1 MGLSGA
7 RPQARRAAGGFASG
21 LRSTGRAGASTARG
35 TGRVIRRM
43 TQASGAGRT
52 GLDRVIELTA
62 AGAAADAF
70 VAVALAGT
78 LFFSTSVDQARGRIA
93 LTLLITMAPFA
104 VLAPFIGPML
114 DRVQDGR
121 RYIMVGTLLAR
132 GLLCWGMSG
141 AVQHSDTVTL
151 LPAAFGVLVLQ
162 KAYGVTRSSVTPRVL
177 PARITLVSAN
187 ARISLAALIASTV
200 GVGVAGGVS
209 FLAGR
214 RHRRG
219 DLGAARRHPG
229 LPGRHRTGDQA
240 AHPGGPSS
248 AAAAPDPAAGPGREP
263 AGRRQAAAGPP
274 GPRRAAAGR
283 RGETRTGQGSGPRR
297 ARWAATLRSVG
308 PIVGEAM
315 RGNAALRAFSG
326 YMIFFLAFLLRT
338 VHFPGTSDKL
348 ALGAMIAA
356 AGAGGFIGTGIGAL
370 LKARAPHLIL
380 FVLLCASTAI
390 TAACA
395 AFFGLWAA
403 LVVALV
409 AAFSQ
414 VLAKLALDSIVQRE
428 VPEEIRSSTL
438 AASETIHQLA
448 WVAGGLA
455 GLAMSIT
462 DSGVAGL
469 AVPAAGLAATAVLLL
484 ASRRRRILAARAAA
498 ARAAPPPVIPVDTCP
513 WRPFS
518 TGIRNP
524 SRHRPEGVGRRET
537 GGAHGGVDPGRHA
550 HRDRHRQAAPG
561 RRGRDDHRLPRADRV
576 PEGGTRAEQHAA
588 QPAQRGQQRRLG
600 QELRGHVPPRGAE
613 RTAQADLGPP
623 FQHGDDHD
631 VGDADPADAHGDP
644 AEGEEQAGERGP
656 GLRPRGEHLGRLAD
670 LDALGQGRVRGER
683 QHRRHRL
690 HLIGLGPQVDLG
702 GVAAQAEPGVR
713 DREADQRGLVDL
725 RGERHRAQ
733 HADHREVLAAHVD
746 QGAGAVPG

>member
-7 RPQARRAAGGFASG
+7 RPQARRAGGRFASG

-114 DRVQDGR
+114 DRVRDGR
-121 RYIMVGTLLAR
+121 RYIMIGTLLAR
-132 GLLCWGMSG
+132 GLLCWGMAG

-177 PARITLVSAN
+177 PAKITLVSAN

-200 GVGVAGGVS
+200 GVGVAGGIS
-209 FLAGR
+209 YLAG
-214 RHRRG
+214 G
-219 DLGAARRHPG
+219 GTTGAAWALRIGTLVYLAAIG
-229 LPGRHRTGDQA
+229 LGIRLPTRVDQQD
-240 AHPGGPSS
+240 PPP
-248 AAAAPDPAAGPGREP
+248 AAAADGAAPGAAGAGANGATIPQAAMPGAAGPS
-263 AGRRQAAAGPP
+263 AAGPSGAGASAAP
-274 GPRRAAAGR
+274 PRRAG
-283 RGETRTGQGSGPRR
+283 
-297 ARWAATLRSVG
+297 WAATLRNVG

-338 VHFPGTSDKL
+338 VHFPGFSDKV

-380 FVLLCASTAI
+380 FVLLGTSTVI

-428 VPEEIRSSTL
+428 VPEEVRSSTL

-469 AVPAAGLAATAVLLL
+469 AVAAAGLAATAALLV
-484 ASRRRRILAARAAA
+484 ASRRRRILGARAAA
-498 ARAAPPPVIPVDTCP
+498 ARQP
-513 WRPFS
+513 
-518 TGIRNP
+518 
-524 SRHRPEGVGRRET
+524 H
-537 GGAHGGVDPGRHA
+537 
-550 HRDRHRQAAPG
+550 
-561 RRGRDDHRLPRADRV
+561 PRA
-576 PEGGTRAEQHAA
+576 G
-588 QPAQRGQQRRLG
+588 
-600 QELRGHVPPRGAE
+600 
-613 RTAQADLGPP
+613 
-623 FQHGDDHD
+623 
-631 VGDADPADAHGDP
+631 
-644 AEGEEQAGERGP
+644 
-656 GLRPRGEHLGRLAD
+656 
-670 LDALGQGRVRGER
+670 
-683 QHRRHRL
+683 
-690 HLIGLGPQVDLG
+690 
-702 GVAAQAEPGVR
+702 
-713 DREADQRGLVDL
+713 
-725 RGERHRAQ
+725 
-733 HADHREVLAAHVD
+733 
-746 QGAGAVPG
+746 

>member
-7 RPQARRAAGGFASG
+7 RPQARRAGGRFASG

-114 DRVQDGR
+114 DRVRDGR
-121 RYIMVGTLLAR
+121 RYIMIGTLLAR
-132 GLLCWGMSG
+132 GLLCWGMAG

-177 PARITLVSAN
+177 PAKITLVSAN

-200 GVGVAGGVS
+200 GVGVAGAISV
-209 FLAGR
+209 LAGGGAPGATWVLR
-214 RHRRG
+214 IG
-219 DLGAARRHPG
+219 TLVYLAAIALGIRLPTRVDQQDPQPTAAAGAEAGGAEAGGAEAGGAGAGGATIPQAAMPGGAGPSAARSAA
-229 LPGRHRTGDQA
+229 GRSA
-240 AHPGGPSS
+240 AGPSAAGRS
-248 AAAAPDPAAGPGREP
+248 AAGAPAAAAAAP
-263 AGRRQAAAGPP
+263 
-274 GPRRAAAGR
+274 RRAG
-283 RGETRTGQGSGPRR
+283 
-297 ARWAATLRSVG
+297 WAATLRSVG

-338 VHFPGTSDKL
+338 VHFPGVSDKL

-370 LKARAPHLIL
+370 LKARTPHLIL
-380 FVLLCASTAI
+380 FALLGTSTVV
-390 TAACA
+390 TAVCA

-409 AAFSQ
+409 AAFGQ

-469 AVPAAGLAATAVLLL
+469 AVPAAGLAATTALLV
-484 ASRRRRILAARAAA
+484 ASRRRRILAARVAP
-498 ARAAPPPVIPVDTCP
+498 ARPP
-513 WRPFS
+513 
-518 TGIRNP
+518 
-524 SRHRPEGVGRRET
+524 H
-537 GGAHGGVDPGRHA
+537 
-550 HRDRHRQAAPG
+550 
-561 RRGRDDHRLPRADRV
+561 PRA
-576 PEGGTRAEQHAA
+576 G
-588 QPAQRGQQRRLG
+588 
-600 QELRGHVPPRGAE
+600 
-613 RTAQADLGPP
+613 
-623 FQHGDDHD
+623 
-631 VGDADPADAHGDP
+631 
-644 AEGEEQAGERGP
+644 
-656 GLRPRGEHLGRLAD
+656 
-670 LDALGQGRVRGER
+670 
-683 QHRRHRL
+683 
-690 HLIGLGPQVDLG
+690 
-702 GVAAQAEPGVR
+702 
-713 DREADQRGLVDL
+713 
-725 RGERHRAQ
+725 
-733 HADHREVLAAHVD
+733 
-746 QGAGAVPG
+746 

>member
-114 DRVQDGR
+114 DRVRDGR
-121 RYIMVGTLLAR
+121 RYIMIGTLLAR
-132 GLLCWGMSG
+132 GLLCWGMAG

-177 PARITLVSAN
+177 PAKITLVSAN

-200 GVGVAGGVS
+200 GVGVAGAISV
-209 FLAGR
+209 LAGGGATGATWVLRIGTLVYLAAIALGIRLPTRVDQQDPQPAAADGAGAGLGLGLR
-214 RHRRG
+214 RAGPPSRRLPCREARDPQPRVPQPG
-219 DLGAARRHPG
+219 PLQPGPLQPGPLRQDVLRPERRAAG
-229 LPGRHRTGDQA
+229 
-240 AHPGGPSS
+240 
-248 AAAAPDPAAGPGREP
+248 AAAP
-263 AGRRQAAAGPP
+263 
-274 GPRRAAAGR
+274 RRAG
-283 RGETRTGQGSGPRR
+283 
-297 ARWAATLRSVG
+297 WAATLRSVG

-338 VHFPGTSDKL
+338 VHFPGVSDKL

-370 LKARAPHLIL
+370 LKARTPHLIL
-380 FVLLCASTAI
+380 FALLGTSTVI
-390 TAACA
+390 TAVCA

-409 AAFSQ
+409 AAFGQ

-469 AVPAAGLAATAVLLL
+469 AVPAAGLAATTALLV
-484 ASRRRRILAARAAA
+484 ASRRRRILAARVAA
-498 ARAAPPPVIPVDTCP
+498 ARPP
-513 WRPFS
+513 
-518 TGIRNP
+518 
-524 SRHRPEGVGRRET
+524 H
-537 GGAHGGVDPGRHA
+537 
-550 HRDRHRQAAPG
+550 
-561 RRGRDDHRLPRADRV
+561 PRA
-576 PEGGTRAEQHAA
+576 G
-588 QPAQRGQQRRLG
+588 
-600 QELRGHVPPRGAE
+600 
-613 RTAQADLGPP
+613 
-623 FQHGDDHD
+623 
-631 VGDADPADAHGDP
+631 
-644 AEGEEQAGERGP
+644 
-656 GLRPRGEHLGRLAD
+656 
-670 LDALGQGRVRGER
+670 
-683 QHRRHRL
+683 
-690 HLIGLGPQVDLG
+690 
-702 GVAAQAEPGVR
+702 
-713 DREADQRGLVDL
+713 
-725 RGERHRAQ
+725 
-733 HADHREVLAAHVD
+733 
-746 QGAGAVPG
+746 

>member
-7 RPQARRAAGGFASG
+7 RPRARRAADGLGSG

-35 TGRVIRRM
+35 AGRVIRRL
-43 TQASGAGRT
+43 TQASGAART

-114 DRVQDGR
+114 DRVRGGR
-121 RYIMVGTLLAR
+121 RYIMIGTLLAR
-132 GLLCWGMSG
+132 GLLCWGMAG

-177 PARITLVSAN
+177 PAKITLVSAN

-200 GVGVAGGVS
+200 GVGVAGAISV
-209 FLAGR
+209 LAGGGAPGATWVLR
-214 RHRRG
+214 IG
-219 DLGAARRHPG
+219 TLVYLAAIALGIRLPTRVDQQDPQPAAADGAEAAGAGAEAGGATIP
-229 LPGRHRTGDQA
+229 QA
-240 AHPGGPSS
+240 AMPGG
-248 AAAAPDPAAGPGREP
+248 AGPAAGPS
-263 AGRRQAAAGPP
+263 AAGPSAA
-274 GPRRAAAGR
+274 GPSAAGPSAAGR
-283 RGETRTGQGSGPRR
+283 SAAGAPSAGAATTRR
-297 ARWAATLRSVG
+297 AGWAATLRSVG

-338 VHFPGTSDKL
+338 VHFPGVSDKL

-356 AGAGGFIGTGIGAL
+356 AWAGWFNGTGIGAL
-370 LKARAPHLIL
+370 LKARTPHLIL
-380 FVLLCASTAI
+380 CALLGASTVI

-409 AAFSQ
+409 AAFGQ

-469 AVPAAGLAATAVLLL
+469 AVAAAGLGVTAVLLV
-484 ASRRRRILAARAAA
+484 ASRRRRILAARVAP
-498 ARAAPPPVIPVDTCP
+498 ARPP
-513 WRPFS
+513 
-518 TGIRNP
+518 
-524 SRHRPEGVGRRET
+524 H
-537 GGAHGGVDPGRHA
+537 
-550 HRDRHRQAAPG
+550 
-561 RRGRDDHRLPRADRV
+561 PRA
-576 PEGGTRAEQHAA
+576 G
-588 QPAQRGQQRRLG
+588 
-600 QELRGHVPPRGAE
+600 
-613 RTAQADLGPP
+613 
-623 FQHGDDHD
+623 
-631 VGDADPADAHGDP
+631 
-644 AEGEEQAGERGP
+644 
-656 GLRPRGEHLGRLAD
+656 
-670 LDALGQGRVRGER
+670 
-683 QHRRHRL
+683 
-690 HLIGLGPQVDLG
+690 
-702 GVAAQAEPGVR
+702 
-713 DREADQRGLVDL
+713 
-725 RGERHRAQ
+725 
-733 HADHREVLAAHVD
+733 
-746 QGAGAVPG
+746 

>member
-7 RPQARRAAGGFASG
+7 WPQARRAADGFASG

-114 DRVQDGR
+114 DRVRDGR
-121 RYIMVGTLLAR
+121 RYIMIGTLLAR
-132 GLLCWGMSG
+132 GLLCWGMAG

-177 PARITLVSAN
+177 PASITLVSAN
-187 ARISLAALIASTV
+187 ARISLAALVASTV
-200 GVGVAGGVS
+200 GVGAAGAVSLLAGGGTTGATWALRVGTLVY
-209 FLAGR
+209 LAAIALGIR
-214 RHRRG
+214 LPTRVDQQEPTPAGAG
-219 DLGAARRHPG
+219 D
-229 LPGRHRTGDQA
+229 
-240 AHPGGPSS
+240 
-248 AAAAPDPAAGPGREP
+248 AAPGPAPGAAGPGP
-263 AGRRQAAAGPP
+263 AAAGSGRGGATIPQDTIP
-274 GPRRAAAGR
+274 GAGGPSAARPSAGRPSAAGTSAGTRAAAARPRRAG
-283 RGETRTGQGSGPRR
+283 
-297 ARWAATLRSVG
+297 WAATLRSVG

-338 VHFPGTSDKL
+338 VHFPGVSDKL
-348 ALGAMIAA
+348 ALAAMIAA
-356 AGAGGFIGTGIGAL
+356 AGAGGFIGTGFGAL
-370 LKARAPHLIL
+370 LKARTPHLIL
-380 FVLLCASTAI
+380 FVLLCTSTAI
-390 TAACA
+390 TAVCA

-403 LVVALV
+403 LAVALV
-409 AAFSQ
+409 AAFGQ

-428 VPEEIRSSTL
+428 VPEEVRSSTL

-469 AVPAAGLAATAVLLL
+469 AVPAAGLAVTAALLL
-484 ASRRRRILAARAAA
+484 ASRRRRILTARTAA
-498 ARAAPPPVIPVDTCP
+498 AR
-513 WRPFS
+513 
-518 TGIRNP
+518 
-524 SRHRPEGVGRRET
+524 
-537 GGAHGGVDPGRHA
+537 
-550 HRDRHRQAAPG
+550 
-561 RRGRDDHRLPRADRV
+561 LPH
-576 PEGGTRAEQHAA
+576 P
-588 QPAQRGQQRRLG
+588 
-600 QELRGHVPPRGAE
+600 
-613 RTAQADLGPP
+613 
-623 FQHGDDHD
+623 
-631 VGDADPADAHGDP
+631 
-644 AEGEEQAGERGP
+644 
-656 GLRPRGEHLGRLAD
+656 
-670 LDALGQGRVRGER
+670 
-683 QHRRHRL
+683 RRH
-690 HLIGLGPQVDLG
+690 
-702 GVAAQAEPGVR
+702 
-713 DREADQRGLVDL
+713 
-725 RGERHRAQ
+725 
-733 HADHREVLAAHVD
+733 
-746 QGAGAVPG
+746 

>member
-7 RPQARRAAGGFASG
+7 RPQARRAAGGLASG

-35 TGRVIRRM
+35 TGRVIRRL

-114 DRVQDGR
+114 DRVRDGR

-132 GLLCWGMSG
+132 GLLCWGMAG

-162 KAYGVTRSSVTPRVL
+162 KAYGVTRSAVTPRVL
-177 PARITLVSAN
+177 PASITLVSAN
-187 ARISLAALIASTV
+187 ARISLAALIASTL

-209 FLAGR
+209 FLAGGGTAGATWALR
-214 RHRRG
+214 VG
-219 DLGAARRHPG
+219 TLVYLGAIALGIRLPTTVDHHQEQAGPGTAGATAEGSGPASTGPASTGPAGARPAS
-229 LPGRHRTGDQA
+229 TG
-240 AHPGGPSS
+240 P
-248 AAAAPDPAAGPGREP
+248 AAAGAAPGATIPQAGAPRASAGPAAGPSA
-263 AGRRQAAAGPP
+263 AGAAAGP
-274 GPRRAAAGR
+274 AAMAP
-283 RGETRTGQGSGPRR
+283 PRR
-297 ARWAATLRSVG
+297 ARWASTLRSVG
-308 PIVGEAM
+308 PVVGEAM

-338 VHFPGTSDKL
+338 VHFPGVNDKL

-370 LKARAPHLIL
+370 LRARAPHLIL
-380 FVLLCASTAI
+380 FVLLCMSTVI
-390 TAACA
+390 TAVCA
-395 AFFGLWAA
+395 VFFGLWAA
-403 LVVALV
+403 LIVALV
-409 AAFSQ
+409 AAFGQ

-428 VPEEIRSSTL
+428 IPEEIRSSTL

-469 AVPAAGLAATAVLLL
+469 AVAAAGLAVTTALLV
-484 ASRRRRILAARAAA
+484 ASRRRRIFAARSAP
-498 ARAAPPPVIPVDTCP
+498 ARP
-513 WRPFS
+513 
-518 TGIRNP
+518 
-524 SRHRPEGVGRRET
+524 
-537 GGAHGGVDPGRHA
+537 
-550 HRDRHRQAAPG
+550 
-561 RRGRDDHRLPRADRV
+561 
-576 PEGGTRAEQHAA
+576 
-588 QPAQRGQQRRLG
+588 
-600 QELRGHVPPRGAE
+600 
-613 RTAQADLGPP
+613 
-623 FQHGDDHD
+623 
-631 VGDADPADAHGDP
+631 
-644 AEGEEQAGERGP
+644 
-656 GLRPRGEHLGRLAD
+656 
-670 LDALGQGRVRGER
+670 
-683 QHRRHRL
+683 L
-690 HLIGLGPQVDLG
+690 HP
-702 GVAAQAEPGVR
+702 
-713 DREADQRGLVDL
+713 
-725 RGERHRAQ
+725 
-733 HADHREVLAAHVD
+733 
-746 QGAGAVPG
+746 

>member
-114 DRVQDGR
+114 DRVRDGR
-121 RYIMVGTLLAR
+121 RYIMIGTLLAR
-132 GLLCWGMSG
+132 GLLCWGMAG

-177 PARITLVSAN
+177 PASITLVSAN
-187 ARISLAALIASTV
+187 ARISLAALVASTV
-200 GVGVAGGVS
+200 GVGAAGAVSLLAGGGTTGATWALRVGT
-209 FLAGR
+209 LVY
-214 RHRRG
+214 
-219 DLGAARRHPG
+219 LGAIALGIR
-229 LPGRHRTGDQA
+229 LPTRVDQQQPTPAGAGD
-240 AHPGGPSS
+240 
-248 AAAAPDPAAGPGREP
+248 AAPGPAPGAAGPGP
-263 AGRRQAAAGPP
+263 AAAGSAP
-274 GPRRAAAGR
+274 GAATIPQDTIRGAGGPSAAGASAAGASAAGARPRRAG
-283 RGETRTGQGSGPRR
+283 
-297 ARWAATLRSVG
+297 WAATLRSVG

-338 VHFPGTSDKL
+338 VHFPGVSDKL
-348 ALGAMIAA
+348 ALAAMIAA
-356 AGAGGFIGTGIGAL
+356 AGAGGFIGTGFGAL
-370 LKARAPHLIL
+370 LKARTPHLIL
-380 FVLLCASTAI
+380 FMLLCTSTVI
-390 TAACA
+390 TAVCA

-403 LVVALV
+403 LAVALV
-409 AAFSQ
+409 AAFGQ

-428 VPEEIRSSTL
+428 VPEEVRSSTL

-469 AVPAAGLAATAVLLL
+469 AVPAAGLAVTAALLV
-484 ASRRRRILAARAAA
+484 ASRRRRILTARAAA
-498 ARAAPPPVIPVDTCP
+498 P
-513 WRPFS
+513 
-518 TGIRNP
+518 
-524 SRHRPEGVGRRET
+524 
-537 GGAHGGVDPGRHA
+537 
-550 HRDRHRQAAPG
+550 
-561 RRGRDDHRLPRADRV
+561 RV
-576 PEGGTRAEQHAA
+576 PRS
-588 QPAQRGQQRRLG
+588 RR
-600 QELRGHVPPRGAE
+600 
-613 RTAQADLGPP
+613 
-623 FQHGDDHD
+623 
-631 VGDADPADAHGDP
+631 
-644 AEGEEQAGERGP
+644 
-656 GLRPRGEHLGRLAD
+656 
-670 LDALGQGRVRGER
+670 
-683 QHRRHRL
+683 
-690 HLIGLGPQVDLG
+690 
-702 GVAAQAEPGVR
+702 
-713 DREADQRGLVDL
+713 
-725 RGERHRAQ
+725 
-733 HADHREVLAAHVD
+733 
-746 QGAGAVPG
+746 

>member
-21 LRSTGRAGASTARG
+21 VRSTGRAGASTARG

-114 DRVQDGR
+114 DRVRDGR
-121 RYIMVGTLLAR
+121 RYIMIGTLLAR
-132 GLLCWGMSG
+132 GLLCWGMAG

-200 GVGVAGGVS
+200 GVGVAGGIS
-209 FLAGR
+209 LLAGGGTTGATWSLR
-214 RHRRG
+214 VG
-219 DLGAARRHPG
+219 TLVYLAAIALGIRLPTTVDQHQPDQGAPAAQPE
-229 LPGRHRTGDQA
+229 QA
-240 AHPGGPSS
+240 APG
-248 AAAAPDPAAGPGREP
+248 APAAGTGATIPQATMPRGAAPG
-263 AGRRQAAAGPP
+263 AAS
-274 GPRRAAAGR
+274 AAGR
-283 RGETRTGQGSGPRR
+283 RRR
-297 ARWAATLRSVG
+297 AGWASTLRSVG

-338 VHFPGTSDKL
+338 VHFPGVSDKL

-370 LKARAPHLIL
+370 LKARTPHLIL
-380 FVLLCASTAI
+380 FMLLCTSTVI

-409 AAFSQ
+409 AAFGQ

-428 VPEEIRSSTL
+428 VPEEVRSSTL

-469 AVPAAGLAATAVLLL
+469 AVPAAGLAAATALLL
-484 ASRRRRILAARAAA
+484 AGRRRRILAARTA
-498 ARAAPPPVIPVDTCP
+498 ARVP
-513 WRPFS
+513 
-518 TGIRNP
+518 
-524 SRHRPEGVGRRET
+524 HRP
-537 GGAHGGVDPGRHA
+537 
-550 HRDRHRQAAPG
+550 
-561 RRGRDDHRLPRADRV
+561 
-576 PEGGTRAEQHAA
+576 
-588 QPAQRGQQRRLG
+588 
-600 QELRGHVPPRGAE
+600 
-613 RTAQADLGPP
+613 
-623 FQHGDDHD
+623 
-631 VGDADPADAHGDP
+631 
-644 AEGEEQAGERGP
+644 
-656 GLRPRGEHLGRLAD
+656 
-670 LDALGQGRVRGER
+670 
-683 QHRRHRL
+683 
-690 HLIGLGPQVDLG
+690 
-702 GVAAQAEPGVR
+702 
-713 DREADQRGLVDL
+713 
-725 RGERHRAQ
+725 
-733 HADHREVLAAHVD
+733 
-746 QGAGAVPG
+746 

>member
-35 TGRVIRRM
+35 AGRVIRRM

-114 DRVQDGR
+114 DRVRDGR
-121 RYIMVGTLLAR
+121 RYIMIGTLLAR
-132 GLLCWGMSG
+132 GLLCWGMAG

-200 GVGVAGGVS
+200 GVGVAAGVS
-209 FLAGR
+209 FLAGGGTAGATWVLR
-214 RHRRG
+214 VG
-219 DLGAARRHPG
+219 TLVYLAAIALGIRLPTRVDHHQPQPPDSAAGAPG
-229 LPGRHRTGDQA
+229 PA
-240 AHPGGPSS
+240 PAP
-248 AAAAPDPAAGPGREP
+248 AAAPGPAP
-263 AGRRQAAAGPP
+263 AGAA
-274 GPRRAAAGR
+274 
-283 RGETRTGQGSGPRR
+283 PRR

-428 VPEEIRSSTL
+428 VREEIRSSTL

-469 AVPAAGLAATAVLLL
+469 AVAAAGLAATAGLLL
-484 ASRRRRILAARAAA
+484 ASRRRRILASRAAA
-498 ARAAPPPVIPVDTCP
+498 ARVP
-513 WRPFS
+513 
-518 TGIRNP
+518 
-524 SRHRPEGVGRRET
+524 RHP
-537 GGAHGGVDPGRHA
+537 
-550 HRDRHRQAAPG
+550 
-561 RRGRDDHRLPRADRV
+561 
-576 PEGGTRAEQHAA
+576 
-588 QPAQRGQQRRLG
+588 
-600 QELRGHVPPRGAE
+600 
-613 RTAQADLGPP
+613 
-623 FQHGDDHD
+623 
-631 VGDADPADAHGDP
+631 
-644 AEGEEQAGERGP
+644 
-656 GLRPRGEHLGRLAD
+656 
-670 LDALGQGRVRGER
+670 
-683 QHRRHRL
+683 
-690 HLIGLGPQVDLG
+690 
-702 GVAAQAEPGVR
+702 
-713 DREADQRGLVDL
+713 
-725 RGERHRAQ
+725 
-733 HADHREVLAAHVD
+733 
-746 QGAGAVPG
+746 

>member
-114 DRVQDGR
+114 DRVRDGR

-132 GLLCWGMSG
+132 GLLCWGMAG

-209 FLAGR
+209 FLAGGGTAGATWVLR
-214 RHRRG
+214 VGTLVYLAAIALGIRLPTRVDQRDPQPSDPG
-219 DLGAARRHPG
+219 AGAPEPAPAGGAAPG
-229 LPGRHRTGDQA
+229 TAPGPA
-240 AHPGGPSS
+240 PGPG
-248 AAAAPDPAAGPGREP
+248 AGPAAGPGAAP
-263 AGRRQAAAGPP
+263 GAGRGAGPGAGP
-274 GPRRAAAGR
+274 LPRPATAGARPRRA
-283 RGETRTGQGSGPRR
+283 S
-297 ARWAATLRSVG
+297 WATTLRSVG

-428 VPEEIRSSTL
+428 IPEEIRSSTL

-469 AVPAAGLAATAVLLL
+469 AVSAAGLAVTTVLLL

-498 ARAAPPPVIPVDTCP
+498 ARV
-513 WRPFS
+513 
-518 TGIRNP
+518 
-524 SRHRPEGVGRRET
+524 
-537 GGAHGGVDPGRHA
+537 
-550 HRDRHRQAAPG
+550 
-561 RRGRDDHRLPRADRV
+561 
-576 PEGGTRAEQHAA
+576 
-588 QPAQRGQQRRLG
+588 QRR
-600 QELRGHVPPRGAE
+600 P
-613 RTAQADLGPP
+613 
-623 FQHGDDHD
+623 
-631 VGDADPADAHGDP
+631 
-644 AEGEEQAGERGP
+644 
-656 GLRPRGEHLGRLAD
+656 
-670 LDALGQGRVRGER
+670 
-683 QHRRHRL
+683 
-690 HLIGLGPQVDLG
+690 
-702 GVAAQAEPGVR
+702 
-713 DREADQRGLVDL
+713 
-725 RGERHRAQ
+725 
-733 HADHREVLAAHVD
+733 
-746 QGAGAVPG
+746 

>member
-21 LRSTGRAGASTARG
+21 MRSTGRAGAATARG
-35 TGRVIRRM
+35 TGRVIRRL

-114 DRVQDGR
+114 DRVRDGR
-121 RYIMVGTLLAR
+121 RYIMIGTLLAR
-132 GLLCWGMSG
+132 GLLCWGMAG
-141 AVQHSDTVTL
+141 AVQHNDTVTL

-177 PARITLVSAN
+177 PAKITLVSAN

-209 FLAGR
+209 FLAGGGTVGATWSLR
-214 RHRRG
+214 IGTLVYLAAIALGIRLPTQVDQHQPPPAG
-219 DLGAARRHPG
+219 PAAAPGASQAGTAAGAGPAPAGAAPG
-229 LPGRHRTGDQA
+229 GATIPQA
-240 AHPGGPSS
+240 TIPGGPFPGS
-248 AAAAPDPAAGPGREP
+248 AAPGAAGPSR
-263 AGRRQAAAGPP
+263 AGPSAAGPAP
-274 GPRRAAAGR
+274 AGPAPAGTAA
-283 RGETRTGQGSGPRR
+283 GPRR
-297 ARWAATLRSVG
+297 ARWASTLRSVG

-338 VHFPGTSDKL
+338 VHFPGVSDKL

-370 LKARAPHLIL
+370 LKARTPHLIL
-380 FVLLCASTAI
+380 FVLLCTSTAI

-395 AFFGLWAA
+395 VFFGLWAA

-409 AAFSQ
+409 AAFGQ

-428 VPEEIRSSTL
+428 VREEVRSSTL

-469 AVPAAGLAATAVLLL
+469 AVAAAGLAVTTALLL
-484 ASRRRRILAARAAA
+484 ASRRRRILAARTA
-498 ARAAPPPVIPVDTCP
+498 ARLP
-513 WRPFS
+513 
-518 TGIRNP
+518 
-524 SRHRPEGVGRRET
+524 HRP
-537 GGAHGGVDPGRHA
+537 
-550 HRDRHRQAAPG
+550 
-561 RRGRDDHRLPRADRV
+561 
-576 PEGGTRAEQHAA
+576 
-588 QPAQRGQQRRLG
+588 
-600 QELRGHVPPRGAE
+600 
-613 RTAQADLGPP
+613 
-623 FQHGDDHD
+623 
-631 VGDADPADAHGDP
+631 
-644 AEGEEQAGERGP
+644 
-656 GLRPRGEHLGRLAD
+656 
-670 LDALGQGRVRGER
+670 
-683 QHRRHRL
+683 
-690 HLIGLGPQVDLG
+690 
-702 GVAAQAEPGVR
+702 
-713 DREADQRGLVDL
+713 
-725 RGERHRAQ
+725 
-733 HADHREVLAAHVD
+733 
-746 QGAGAVPG
+746 

>member
-7 RPQARRAAGGFASG
+7 RPQARRAAGSFASG

-35 TGRVIRRM
+35 TGRVIRRL
-43 TQASGAGRT
+43 TQASGGGRT

-114 DRVQDGR
+114 DRVRDGR

-132 GLLCWGMSG
+132 GLLCWGMAG

-162 KAYGVTRSSVTPRVL
+162 KAYGVTRSAVTPRVL
-177 PARITLVSAN
+177 PASITLVSAN
-187 ARISLAALIASTV
+187 ARISLAALVASTL

-209 FLAGR
+209 FLAGGGTAGATWALR
-214 RHRRG
+214 IG
-219 DLGAARRHPG
+219 TLVYLGAIALGIRLPTTVDQQDPQAATPAAEAAADGPGPSQPRASQRGPSRR
-229 LPGRHRTGDQA
+229 RCRTGATIPQPGTPRAGAQGAAGPRPPQA
-240 AHPGGPSS
+240 P
-248 AAAAPDPAAGPGREP
+248 PDPAAG
-263 AGRRQAAAGPP
+263 A
-274 GPRRAAAGR
+274 
-283 RGETRTGQGSGPRR
+283 SPRR
-297 ARWAATLRSVG
+297 ARWATTLRSVG
-308 PIVGEAM
+308 PVVGEAM

-380 FVLLCASTAI
+380 FVLLFMSTAI
-390 TAACA
+390 TAVCA
-395 AFFGLWAA
+395 VFFGLWAA

-409 AAFSQ
+409 AAFGQ

-428 VPEEIRSSTL
+428 VPEEVRSSTL

-469 AVPAAGLAATAVLLL
+469 AVAAAGLGVTAILLV
-484 ASRRRRILAARAAA
+484 ASRRRRILAARTA
-498 ARAAPPPVIPVDTCP
+498 
-513 WRPFS
+513 
-518 TGIRNP
+518 
-524 SRHRPEGVGRRET
+524 
-537 GGAHGGVDPGRHA
+537 
-550 HRDRHRQAAPG
+550 
-561 RRGRDDHRLPRADRV
+561 
-576 PEGGTRAEQHAA
+576 
-588 QPAQRGQQRRLG
+588 PAQ
-600 QELRGHVPPRGAE
+600 HSA
-613 RTAQADLGPP
+613 
-623 FQHGDDHD
+623 
-631 VGDADPADAHGDP
+631 
-644 AEGEEQAGERGP
+644 
-656 GLRPRGEHLGRLAD
+656 
-670 LDALGQGRVRGER
+670 
-683 QHRRHRL
+683 
-690 HLIGLGPQVDLG
+690 
-702 GVAAQAEPGVR
+702 
-713 DREADQRGLVDL
+713 
-725 RGERHRAQ
+725 
-733 HADHREVLAAHVD
+733 
-746 QGAGAVPG
+746 